1 MKFTRSKKLIAC
13 LLAALVLVSLSA
25 CTTGQYTPTTEV
37 TTEVT
42 TPPGTPAQLYRRLN
56 DMAALSY
63 RVLEVTVTTATNG
76 ATLTGTYRAEQKDGA
91 VEITY
96 TYEQLNPIS
105 ADPDAPYKTVC
116 SGSMVLR
123 DGNIVQMD
131 GDDCFVSLEQTANA
145 TFCFSEETLASPVI
159 SDGALTAT
167 VIDPSAFLGAET
179 DFADARL
186 SVTFSETALV
196 QLTLSGATGNGAQT
210 TAVYSFTR

>member
-1 MKFTRSKKLIAC
+1 MKFTRPKKIIAC

-25 CTTGQYTPTTEV
+25 CTTGQYTPTEA
-37 TTEVT
+37 TTEAT
-42 TPPGTPAQLYRRLN
+42 TPPETPAQLYRRLC

-63 RVLEVTVTTATNG
+63 HVLEVTVTTATNG

-105 ADPDAPYKTVC
+105 TDPDAPYKTVY
-116 SGSMVLR
+116 SGSMVMR

-131 GDDCFVSLEQTANA
+131 GDDRFVSLEQTAGA
-145 TFCFSEETLASPVI
+145 AFCFSEETLASPVI
-159 SDGALTAT
+159 SDGSLTAT

-179 DFADARL
+179 DLAGARL

-196 QLTLSGATGNGAQT
+196 QLTLSGTTGNGAQT